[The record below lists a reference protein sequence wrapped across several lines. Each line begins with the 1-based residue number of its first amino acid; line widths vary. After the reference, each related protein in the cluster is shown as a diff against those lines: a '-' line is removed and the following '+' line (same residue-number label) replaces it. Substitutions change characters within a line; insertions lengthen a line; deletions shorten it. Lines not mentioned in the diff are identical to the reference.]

1 MLSGTPCITS
11 DVGDSKYII
20 GKYGFLFN
28 KNDKNDFMK
37 NIFNFKK
44 KFLKKKEFNILK
56 HNCRER
62 IIRSFELNDKIK
74 RYNKIIT

>member
-37 NIFNFKK
+37 NILISKK
-44 KFLKKKEFNILK
+44 IFKKKEFNILK
-56 HNCRER
+56 HNGRER
-62 IIRSFELNDKIK
+62 IISLFELNDKIK